1 MFMLVMNFGSS
12 SDNDLVERRGREKE
26 MLKWCS
32 AYSPESEKTYQRWN
46 LSCCSHSW

>member
-26 MLKWCS
+26 MLK
-32 AYSPESEKTYQRWN
+32 
-46 LSCCSHSW
+46 